1 VGNLGRTWPR
11 GRLAWAPER
20 IEGCEFSV
28 IFGSLYLLPNRKGER
43 RCNCVSLIIS
53 PYLDV

>member
-1 VGNLGRTWPR
+1 MGNLGRTWPR

-28 IFGSLYLLPNRKGER
+28 ISGVCTYFQTGRES
-43 RCNCVSLIIS
+43 
-53 PYLDV
+53 DVVIVFCSRIWMSG